1 MAVQPAARR
10 LGLLLAL
17 VAVALLW
24 FVVGRTLANP
34 QAAVSPVHASGVVW
48 GGRVFSSRHPL
59 RHWLHIHGVAYS
71 VWSRRHPPAA
81 EILQTA
87 D

>member
-1 MAVQPAARR
+1 MAVHRAAGR
-10 LGLLLAL
+10 LALLLAL
-17 VAVALLW
+17 VAVGILW

-34 QAAVSPVHASGVVW
+34 QAAVSPVRASGVVW

-59 RHWLHIHGVAYS
+59 RHWLHVHGVAYS

-81 EILQTA
+81 ETLRLA